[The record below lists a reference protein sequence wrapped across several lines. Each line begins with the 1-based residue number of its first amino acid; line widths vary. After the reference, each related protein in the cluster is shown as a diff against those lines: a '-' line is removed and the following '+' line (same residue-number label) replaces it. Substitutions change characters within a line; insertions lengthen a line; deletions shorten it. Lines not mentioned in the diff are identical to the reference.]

1 MLKETTLRELGEDL
15 RCMRKEMGM
24 TLEALTAELGTDFRV
39 ISRYENGQ
47 AEMGAVMYRKL
58 QLLYEQKTYRGSLFQ
73 QIQQLAPA
81 DRMTV
86 ETIVSRLGR
95 R

>member
-1 MLKETTLRELGEDL
+1 MLKETAIRELGEDL

-24 TLEALTAELGTDFRV
+24 TLGALAAELGTDFRV

-58 QLLYEQKTYRGSLFQ
+58 QLLYEQKTHRGSLFQ

-86 ETIVSRLGR
+86 EMIVSRLGR